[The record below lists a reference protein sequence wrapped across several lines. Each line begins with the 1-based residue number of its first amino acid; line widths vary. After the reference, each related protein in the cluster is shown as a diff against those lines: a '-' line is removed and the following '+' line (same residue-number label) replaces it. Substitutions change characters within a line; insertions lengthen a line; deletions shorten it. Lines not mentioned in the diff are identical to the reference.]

1 MFKLALI
8 PLQLAQMVQ
17 QLMHTDLE
25 KFMDIFIMEV
35 AINKSDN
42 SVCCIEMDGKLI
54 PPAVYAMENVKIVDV
69 DPACFDNIDKQYWD
83 SMFFMTQITIQC
95 LKTPNLKN
103 LATDEGKEWLIEE
116 LQKMSLVPASART
129 ADFDMLS
136 MVATQY
142 LGADKVAEILADDIV
157 TDEEIED
164 IMDYLNTD

>member
-1 MFKLALI
+1 MKI
-8 PLQLAQMVQ
+8 
-17 QLMHTDLE
+17 
-25 KFMDIFIMEV
+25 

-83 SMFFMTQITIQC
+83 SMFYDPDNNTMF
-95 LKTPNLKN
+95 KDPNLKN

-129 ADFDMLS
+129 DDFDMLS

-164 IMDYLNTD
+164 IMSYLHTDET

>member
-1 MFKLALI
+1 MKI
-8 PLQLAQMVQ
+8 
-17 QLMHTDLE
+17 
-25 KFMDIFIMEV
+25 

-54 PPAVYAMENVKIVDV
+54 PPAVYSMENVKIVDV
-69 DPACFDNIDKQYWD
+69 YHVCFDNIDKQYWD
-83 SMFFMTQITIQC
+83 SMFYDPDNNTMF
-95 LKTPNLKN
+95 KDPNLKN

-116 LQKMSLVPASART
+116 LQKMSLVPANART

-164 IMDYLNTD
+164 IMSYLNTDET